1 LGNQKHCARGN
12 THTDR
17 STTKE
22 IHLEA
27 GLKNLLLQ
35 NQKMDNNR
43 KDPKMTHETVLVRQ
57 FFSSS
62 TDWKKLALIL
72 FGSAIIAIAAQI
84 SVPMFP
90 VPMTMQTLAIS
101 VVGLTFGARLA
112 GLTLLAYLAEG
123 ALGLPVFANGGA
135 GLLKLV
141 GPTSG
146 FLWGFVGMAILTGWM
161 AERGFSHGFVRL
173 FIAAFVPATLL
184 FIPGVLG
191 LWALT
196 PLDFS
201 GAFKAG
207 VLPFLVGDVTKSV
220 LAAVV
225 VAGGL
230 VAAKKR
236 KGG

>member
-1 LGNQKHCARGN
+1 
-12 THTDR
+12 
-17 STTKE
+17 
-22 IHLEA
+22 
-27 GLKNLLLQ
+27 
-35 NQKMDNNR
+35 
-43 KDPKMTHETVLVRQ
+43 MTHETVLVRQ
-57 FFSSS
+57 LVSSP
-62 TDWKKLALIL
+62 TDWRNLALIL

-101 VVGLTFGARLA
+101 VIGLTFGARLA

-135 GLLKLV
+135 GLLKLM

-146 FLWGFVGMAILTGWM
+146 FLWGFVGMAFLTGWM
-161 AERGFSHGFVRL
+161 AERGFSRGFARL

-196 PLDFS
+196 PLDLS

-207 VLPFLVGDVTKSV
+207 ALPFLLGDVVKSV
-220 LAAVV
+220 LAVLV

-230 VAAKKR
+230 SAMKKR
-236 KGG
+236 KDS